1 MRTGRPVARRGRR
14 SVLTFG
20 AALVVA
26 MGLAQTGLVAG
37 AAAAV
42 DSPGPASADGIQ
54 PVIVDTQ
61 SSNDD
66 CGELGF
72 DHGLSIAGNGSVSSG
87 SLTFTVSGYNSP
99 TGFVDWS
106 ANQPIDAV
114 YVKGG
119 PSGGNLFSYPAGDTA
134 DQDLHTPQKTDGGY
148 YGVSHVAVCWND
160 APAAPD
166 VTVEKSNDPS
176 GAVQAG
182 GSITYNLTVTNEGD
196 ATATGVEVTDDLPS
210 GVSFESASSGCS
222 ETGGMVTCVIGD
234 LAAGASTDVE
244 ITVSVHEET
253 CGSIANT
260 AEVAAGNEG
269 SGSAGN
275 NTSNEVTNTVDCD
288 EEPSP
293 PDLEV
298 TKTSDADAALSG
310 GDEITYTITVTN
322 VGGSTANGVEL
333 HDTFPRGVGINASP
347 FPMLKGEPCT
357 LASSVLPGGV
367 AQATMDCG
375 PVSLE
380 PGESASVTVTITGAV
395 CGPNRNEVDVE
406 ASNEPAALVGPE
418 NHDQVTDRAE
428 CQELNP
434 DIALDKTA
442 SPTSGPAGTVIVY
455 TYVVTN
461 TGDTA
466 LFDISVTDDEL
477 GTIGQIGSLAVGASS
492 QLTATFTLGS
502 SPVTNVATVVGEDST
517 GHQVS
522 AQDSATV
529 TVVSAGGVGDGDG
542 DGPGGTPFTG
552 ADTGGLGVLVL
563 ALSALGAVL
572 VALTSRRRGAAD

>member
-1 MRTGRPVARRGRR
+1 MIAGSHVARRGRR

-26 MGLAQTGLVAG
+26 LGLAQTGLVAG
-37 AAAAV
+37 AAATA

-72 DHGLSIAGNGSVSSG
+72 DHGVSIAGNGPVSSG
-87 SLTFTVSGYNSP
+87 SLTVTISGYNSP

-106 ANQPIDAV
+106 SNQPIDAV

-119 PSGGNLFSYPAGDTA
+119 PSGGNLFSYPAGDTG
-134 DQDLHTPQKTDGGY
+134 DQDLHTPQKADGGY

-166 VTVEKSNDPS
+166 VTVEKSNDPA

-182 GSITYNLTVTNEGD
+182 GSITYTLTVTNGGD
-196 ATATGVEVTDDLPS
+196 ASATGVEVTDDLPS
-210 GVSFESASSGCS
+210 GVSFESASSGCT
-222 ETGGMVTCVIGD
+222 EAGGLVTCAVGD
-234 LAAGASTDVE
+234 LAAGASADVE
-244 ITVSVHEET
+244 ITVSVDEET

-260 AEVAAGNEG
+260 AEVSAGNEG
-269 SGSAGN
+269 GGATGN
-275 NTSNEVTNTVDCD
+275 NASNQVSNTVDCD

-298 TKTSDADAALSG
+298 TKTSDADGVLEE
-310 GDEITYTITVTN
+310 GDDITYTITVTN

-333 HDTFPRGVGINASP
+333 HDTFPRGVGVDASP
-347 FPMLKGEPCT
+347 FPMLKGELC
-357 LASSVLPGGV
+357 LILSSVIVPGV
-367 AQATMDCG
+367 PQATMDCG
-375 PVSLE
+375 PVSLD
-380 PGESASVTVTITGAV
+380 PGESASVTVTIPSGV
-395 CGPNRNEVDVE
+395 CGPNTNEVDVE
-406 ASNEPAALVGPE
+406 ASNEPAQNVGPE
-418 NHDQVTDRAE
+418 NHAEVTDQVACE
-428 CQELNP
+428 QNP
-434 DIALDKTA
+434 DISLDKTA

-466 LFDISVTDDEL
+466 MFDITVTDDKL
-477 GTIGQIGSLAVGASS
+477 GTIGHIESLAVGGSS
-492 QLTATFTLGS
+492 QLTATFTLGT
-502 SPVTNVATVVGEDST
+502 SPVTNVATVVGEDSS

-529 TVVSAGGVGDGDG
+529 TVVSAGGGGDGDD

-552 ADTGGLGVLVL
+552 ADTGGLGLLVLVL
-563 ALSALGAVL
+563 STLGATL
-572 VALTSRRRGAAD
+572 MALTGRRRGAAD

>member
-1 MRTGRPVARRGRR
+1 MTAVSHVAGRGRR

-26 MGLAQTGLVAG
+26 LGLAQTGLVAG
-37 AAAAV
+37 AAASA
-42 DSPGPASADGIQ
+42 DTPGPASADGVQ
-54 PVIVDTQ
+54 PVVVDTQ

-66 CGELGF
+66 CAELGF
-72 DHGLSIAGNGSVSSG
+72 DHGISIAGNGEVSSG
-87 SLTFTVSGYNSP
+87 SLTVTVSGYNSP

-106 ANQPIDAV
+106 SNQPIDAV

-119 PSGGNLFSYPAGDTA
+119 PSGGNLFSYPTGDTG
-134 DQDLHTPQKTDGGY
+134 DQDLHTPQKADGGY
-148 YGVSHVAVCWND
+148 YSVSHMAFCWND
-160 APAAPD
+160 VPAAPD
-166 VTVEKSNDPS
+166 VTVQKSNDPS

-182 GSITYNLTVTNEGD
+182 GSITYTLTVTNEGD
-196 ATATGVEVTDDLPS
+196 ATAIGVEVTDDLPS
-210 GVSFESASSGCS
+210 GVSFEDASSGCT
-222 ETGGMVTCVIGD
+222 EAGGVVTCAIGD
-234 LAAGASTDVE
+234 LAVGATADVE
-244 ITVSVHEET
+244 ITVSIDQET

-260 AEVAAGNEG
+260 AEVSAGNEAG
-269 SGSAGN
+269 GAAGN

-298 TKTSDADAALSG
+298 MKTSDAGSGLEG
-310 GDEITYTITVTN
+310 GDDITYTITVTN
-322 VGGSTANGVEL
+322 VGETTAEGVEL
-333 HDTFPRGVGINASP
+333 HDTFPRGVGVDASP
-347 FPMLKGEPCT
+347 FPTLKGEPCVV
-357 LASSVLPGGV
+357 ASSVTPGGV
-367 AQATMDCG
+367 PQATMDCG

-380 PGESASVTVTITGAV
+380 PGESASVTVTISGAV
-395 CGPNRNEVDVE
+395 CGPNRNRVDVE
-406 ASNEPAALVGPE
+406 ASNEPNGLVGPE
-418 NHDQVTDRAE
+418 NHDEVTDVAE
-428 CQELNP
+428 CEELNP

-455 TYVVTN
+455 TYLVTN

-466 LFDISVTDDEL
+466 LFDIVVTDDKL
-477 GTIGQIGSLAVGASS
+477 GTIGHIESLAAGGSA

-502 SPVTNVATVVGEDST
+502 APVTNVATVVGEDST
-517 GHQVS
+517 GHEVS

-529 TVVSAGGVGDGDG
+529 TVVLAGGGGDGDD

-563 ALSALGAVL
+563 VLSTLGAAL
-572 VALTSRRRGAAD
+572 VALTGRRRSAAD